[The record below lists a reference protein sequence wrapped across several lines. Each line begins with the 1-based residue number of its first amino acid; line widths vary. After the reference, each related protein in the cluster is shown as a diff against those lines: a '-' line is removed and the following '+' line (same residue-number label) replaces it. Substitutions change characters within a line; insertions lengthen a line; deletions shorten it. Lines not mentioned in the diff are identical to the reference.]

1 MMRQIL
7 LYIFLLLV
15 CSVSA
20 EQFRITG
27 KVVDARD
34 KEPLIGA
41 GVYDVCTHRY
51 IYADI
56 DGNFSIEVEKGAILK
71 FSFCGY
77 YEKEVEVLNDSS
89 LVIELEEDPVALK
102 YFPLGYCPQP
112 WRPTIWNGYYSKEVK
127 VLNDS
132 SLDIVLRDNG
142 TSTEIRL
149 YRITGKVVDEVNE
162 PLIGTTVWIKGT
174 DHHTA
179 TDMDG
184 NFSIE
189 VEKGAILKFSF
200 CGYYEKEVE
209 VLNDSSLVIEM
220 EEYESD
226 TSDDFNYMMGQGPS
240 LCPCPQHT
248 AIRERIKQ
256 NQNNLKRNLQEA
268 VINHL
273 SSTLTKVETVEYI
286 GNSSDKYIK
295 VDGEPCF
302 STNVS
307 YYVVSPNGAKE
318 KHSAHVVTNVG
329 RDKIIEWKDI

>member
-1 MMRQIL
+1 MRQIL

-27 KVVDARD
+27 KVVDAEY
-34 KEPLIGA
+34 KEPMISATVEIKGTDRRTA
-41 GVYDVCTHRY
+41 T
-51 IYADI
+51 DI

-71 FSFCGY
+71 FSFVGFHS
-77 YEKEVEVLNDSS
+77 KEVKILNDSS

-174 DHHTA
+174 DHQTG

-184 NFSIE
+184 NFRIE
-189 VEKGAILKFSF
+189 VEKGAILKFSYI
-200 CGYYEKEVE
+200 GYTSKEVE

-226 TSDDFNYMMGQGPS
+226 TSDDFNYMIGQEPS

-268 VINHL
+268 VINHV
-273 SSTLTKVETVEYI
+273 SSTITNGETVEYLGSS
-286 GNSSDKYIK
+286 GNDYIK